1 MTSFGVPVV
10 GQVAQPLRVFLKAR
24 VQKCAPVGM
33 HFCTPAVR
41 RMGWGRRFEDGITVG
56 WEGRRVER
64 VAEWVEVWWDGFW
77 GSGGWC
83 GGCGYEARTLGAE
96 RVVAGERGLSML
108 SGRIRAE
115 IGGRL
120 CYHPSVYQ
128 WLCLQI

>member
-1 MTSFGVPVV
+1 
-10 GQVAQPLRVFLKAR
+10 
-24 VQKCAPVGM
+24 
-33 HFCTPAVR
+33 
-41 RMGWGRRFEDGITVG
+41 MGWGRRFEDGITVG

-64 VAEWVEVWWDGFW
+64 VAEWVEVWLDGFW

-96 RVVAGERGLSML
+96 RVVTRERGLTML